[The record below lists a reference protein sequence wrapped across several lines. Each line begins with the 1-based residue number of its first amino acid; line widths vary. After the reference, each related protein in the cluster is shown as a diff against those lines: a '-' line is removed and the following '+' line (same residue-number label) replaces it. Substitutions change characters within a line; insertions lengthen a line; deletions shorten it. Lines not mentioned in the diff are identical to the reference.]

1 MKPWAIPAVAF
12 GAAVLAVLTGGLEP
26 FGRLA
31 LRVGAPVIAERMVSD
46 PALRGVALS
55 RQGRNAEAAE
65 AFQKAGPRETYNRAT
80 AHALDGD
87 YAEAL
92 LSYDDLLARDGDHLD
107 ARANFMLLASVYG
120 GTKLDLTFMDIEPE
134 VKEGETVLG
143 PEAQAGARA
152 IGDGSE
158 TDGRATDIFAPDV
171 STASGV
177 RRVPKIFDDVFIA
190 ASEEWLT
197 TMLDQPGTF
206 LTARLRAEQKRR
218 REAGIG
224 VETEEGAW

>member
-1 MKPWAIPAVAF
+1 MKPWGIPAIAV
-12 GAAVLAVLTGGLEP
+12 GAALLAVVTGGLEP

-31 LRVGAPVIAERMVSD
+31 LRAGAPAIAESLVSD
-46 PALRGVALS
+46 PALKGIALS
-55 RQGRNAEAAE
+55 RQGRHAEAVDPFTE
-65 AFQKAGPRETYNRAT
+65 AGPRETYNRAT
-80 AHALDGD
+80 AYALDGD

-92 LSYDDLLARDGDHLD
+92 LSYDDLLARDPDHLD

-120 GTKLDLTFMDIEPE
+120 GTKLELTFMDIDPE
-134 VKEGETVLG
+134 KRDGPTVLG

-171 STASGV
+171 ATSSGV
-177 RRVPKIFDDVFIA
+177 RRTPKIFDDVFIA

-197 TMLDQPGTF
+197 TMLDQPGNF
-206 LTARLRAEQKRR
+206 LRARLQAEQKRR
-218 REAGIG
+218 RAEGIG
-224 VETEEGAW
+224 VEAEEGAW